1 LNNRLRIL
9 VILIGAFVV
18 IATFT
23 YPRWQP
29 IFVRQVDEERFPGLS
44 AAQQPAFLALPTEQ
58 QGAFYDLIAT
68 ADATMVV
75 GLVRAAI
82 VPVTIVPTANQ
93 GAPEMTDPT
102 IMAVG
107 TFKEIDAIHKASGK
121 VTIFQLPDNSKVLRI
136 EDFEVTNGPELH
148 IILTRKADPLTA
160 ADVGTDYY
168 DLGNIQGNVGNQN
181 YNVPSEVDLSQYL
194 GVVIYSKPFQVV
206 FSSAAIG

>member
-9 VILIGAFVV
+9 VILIGALVV

-29 IFVRQVDEERFPGLS
+29 IFVRQVDEDRFPGLS
-44 AAQQPAFLALPTEQ
+44 AAQQPGFLALPTEQ
-58 QGAFYDLIAT
+58 QGAFYDLMAT

-75 GLVRAAI
+75 ALVQAAI
-82 VPVTIVPTANQ
+82 QPATIIPTANQ
-93 GAPEMTDPT
+93 GMPAMTNPT
-102 IMAVG
+102 IVAVG
-107 TFKEIDAIHKASGK
+107 SFKEIDPIHKASGK

-136 EDFEVTNGPELH
+136 EDFQVTNGPELH
-148 IILTRKADPLTA
+148 IILTRNANPVTA

-168 DLGNIQGNVGNQN
+168 DLGNLQGNVGNQN

-194 GVVIYSKPFQVV
+194 GVVIYSEPYDVV
-206 FSSAAIG
+206 YSSAAIG